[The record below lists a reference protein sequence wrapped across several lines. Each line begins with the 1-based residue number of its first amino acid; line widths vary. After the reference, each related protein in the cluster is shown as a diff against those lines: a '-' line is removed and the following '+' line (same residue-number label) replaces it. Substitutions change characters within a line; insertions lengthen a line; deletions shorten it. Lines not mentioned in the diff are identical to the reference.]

1 MFYTVGHPWQCKYR
15 LLIQILILDALIQ
28 SLSSIKLTTKCD
40 LAQRAGSGIRV
51 NKGMCPLSAQTGEL
65 NSLVSEISQNLIKFL
80 SAW

>member
-40 LAQRAGSGIRV
+40 LAQRAGSEISV
-51 NKGMCPLSAQTGEL
+51 NKGMCPLSTTERREL
-65 NSLVSEISQNLIKFL
+65 YSFV
-80 SAW
+80 

>member
-51 NKGMCPLSAQTGEL
+51 NKGMCPLSTVHSRQESST
-65 NSLVSEISQNLIKFL
+65 L
-80 SAW
+80 SCLRSHRI